1 MARELHEMLRSR
13 SGGRTVRGDAFNV
26 SFGGEPSEDSSDAI
40 NTEEAEQAPP

>member
-1 MARELHEMLRSR
+1 VARELHEMLRSR